1 LQGYIELHQ
10 GREELIAQGLPEVE
24 VERTIRLVDLAEYK
38 RRQAPPGIKVT
49 ARAFGRDRRMPI
61 TNRYRG

>member
-1 LQGYIELHQ
+1 VELHQ
-10 GREELIAQGLPEVE
+10 GREQLIAQGLPAAEVD
-24 VERTIRLVDLAEYK
+24 RTISLVDGAEYK

-49 ARAFGRDRRMPI
+49 TRAFGRDRRMPI

>member
-1 LQGYIELHQ
+1 VDVDRAIL
-10 GREELIAQGLPEVE
+10 
-24 VERTIRLVDLAEYK
+24 LVDLAEYK

-49 ARAFGRDRRMPI
+49 SRAFGRDRRMPI